1 MESKEKCEIHNLALQ
16 LMQVPVSYGLP
27 FRDQDLQEARR
38 TLFPHSKMNVLG
50 GCIAESMGRYA
61 EALVCA
67 KCREA
72 EAAWRKDNH
81 REKKFRSL
89 EI

>member
-16 LMQVPVSYGLP
+16 LMQVPVGYGLP
-27 FRDQDLQEARR
+27 LRDPVLQEARR
-38 TLFPHSKMNVLG
+38 MLFPHSKMYVRG
-50 GCIAESMGRYA
+50 GCVVDSMGSYA

-67 KCREA
+67 NCREA

-81 REKKFRSL
+81 RERNM